1 MNVFPFCVF
10 LIKFCFLFCFL
21 HLVTVQKVHYLA
33 VFLYALGFY
42 LMSFICGFCVLMQ
55 WIESFLQLGIVE
67 KVGVF

>member
-42 LMSFICGFCVLMQ
+42 AKINEFHMWVLCVYA
-55 WIESFLQLGIVE
+55 VN
-67 KVGVF
+67 